1 MLIVFTATIF
11 LSAFLV
17 FLIQPMFARM
27 ALPLLGG
34 APAVWNTALV
44 FYQAVLLGGYAY
56 AHASTYRIRIRRQS
70 GLHIALMFLP
80 LLVLPI
86 GLPAGWKP
94 PAQANPTL
102 WFLGLMAVAVGL
114 PFFVVSAGSP
124 LLQKWFANT
133 QHKHS
138 SDPYFLYAASNL
150 GSLLALIAYPFLI
163 EPNFHLHQQG
173 WIWSLGYSLL
183 VILMAACALFVWRSR
198 LRFPIQT
205 QSVQGNDQANAAEGS
220 MSRQEPESTQVNPS
234 AENPGLRRRL
244 LWIAL
249 AFVPSSLMLSVTTYL
264 TTDIAAMPLLWIIPL
279 SIYLLTFILAFSRK
293 QLLPHRWLIRGM
305 PVFLL
310 AVLVTLVTRRTTPMA
325 LVMPLHL
332 LAFFI
337 IAMVCH
343 GRLAKSRPPA
353 ESLTRFY
360 LYISL
365 GGVLGG
371 AFNSLLAP
379 LIFNS
384 IAEYPIVLV
393 LACLI
398 LPWPSTKSW
407 KSRQAILDLIL
418 PISLGLL
425 TLILLLR
432 LQGIN
437 PHIDILSASVVFGLP
452 ALICL
457 AFSRRPIRLSIA
469 VAALFLVSNF
479 YVGSRG
485 KVLYAERSFFGVSR
499 ISIDETE
506 QFMQIFQG
514 NTLHG
519 RQYIA
524 EALRREPLAYY
535 HRTSPLGQFFSA
547 MEESNRLKKVALVGL
562 GSGGIS
568 CYSKPGQQWTYYE
581 IDPVVAR
588 IAQDPRFFTFLKDSE
603 AEIKIVLGD
612 GRLSIQEAP
621 DGAYDLF
628 IMDAYNS
635 DSLPA
640 HLLSRE
646 ALNLYL
652 RKLAPK
658 GILLFHISNRYLDI
672 EPVLANLAHDAG
684 LYCAVQN
691 DKVVGMPG
699 LDMGK
704 ISSKYAIMV
713 RDIEDLGSLYFDSRW
728 TPARRLDSV
737 GIWTDSYSSILT
749 ILKWR
754 R

>member
-1 MLIVFTATIF
+1 MLIVFTVTIF
-11 LSAFLV
+11 ISAFLV

-56 AHASTYRIRIRRQS
+56 AHASTYRAKVRRQS
-70 GLHIALMFLP
+70 GLHLVLMFLP
-80 LLVLPI
+80 FLVLPI
-86 GLPAGWKP
+86 GLPAGWNP
-94 PAQANPTL
+94 PTQADPTL

-124 LLQKWFANT
+124 LLQKWFAGT
-133 QHKHS
+133 QHRHS
-138 SDPYFLYAASNL
+138 RDPYFLYAASNL
-150 GSLLALIAYPFLI
+150 GSLFALIAYPFLM
-163 EPNFHLHQQG
+163 EPNFNLEQQG
-173 WIWSLGYSLL
+173 WIWSLGYGML
-183 VILMAACALFVWRSR
+183 VILMAGCALYVRRSR
-198 LRFPIQT
+198 YRDPIQT
-205 QSVQGNDQANAAEGS
+205 QSIQENSPADDAAGL
-220 MSRQEPESTQVNPS
+220 MSQEALESDTENPS
-234 AENPGLRRRL
+234 AEYPGLRRRL
-244 LWIAL
+244 HWIAL

-279 SIYLLTFILAFSRK
+279 SIYLLTFILVFSRK
-293 QLLPHRWLIRGM
+293 QILPHRWFVRAM

-310 AVLVTLVTRRTTPMA
+310 ALLVTLVTRITTPMA

-332 LAFFI
+332 LAFFV

-343 GRLAKSRPPA
+343 GRLAQSRPPA
-353 ESLTRFY
+353 EGLTHFY
-360 LYISL
+360 LYLSL

-371 AFNSLLAP
+371 AFNGLLAP

-384 IAEYPIVLV
+384 IAEYPIALV
-393 LACLI
+393 LACLM
-398 LPWPSTKSW
+398 LPWPIAKSW
-407 KSRQAILDLIL
+407 KSREAVLDLLL
-418 PISLGLL
+418 PTLLGIL

-432 LQGIN
+432 LQGVN
-437 PHIDILSASVVFGLP
+437 PHINMISASVVFGLP

-457 AFSRRPIRLSIA
+457 AFSRRPIRLGIA
-469 VAALFLVSNF
+469 VGALFLVSTF

-485 KVLYAERSFFGVSR
+485 RVLYTERSFFGVSR
-499 ISIDETE
+499 ISVDETG
-506 QFMQIFQG
+506 QFMQILQG

-547 MEESNRLKKVALVGL
+547 MEESGRLKKVALVGL

-568 CYSKPGQQWTYYE
+568 CYSRPGQQWTYYE

-588 IAQDPRFFTFLKDSE
+588 IAQDPRYFTFLKDSE
-603 AEIKIVLGD
+603 AEIKVVLGD

-646 ALNLYL
+646 ALRLYL
-652 RKLAPK
+652 RKLAPQ
-658 GILLFHISNRYLDI
+658 GVMLFHISSRYLDI

-691 DKVVGMPG
+691 DDVVGMPG

-704 ISSKYAIMV
+704 ISSKYAIMA

-737 GIWTDSYSSILT
+737 GVWTDSYSSILK